1 MIELKGIQC
10 LLKVGFNSCAVGY
23 LKCNS
28 QIVFFYMGSWRIR
41 LMEIT
46 FSRMYFLLIG
56 KNKAVRCGTPY
67 RIVLIV
73 LFLNFMHCN
82 EMTVGERRGNQT

>member
-28 QIVFFYMGSWRIR
+28 QIVFFIWAPGELGKWKLHFPECISCSLERTKQYDV
-41 LMEIT
+41 EH
-46 FSRMYFLLIG
+46 LLESVSACI
-56 KNKAVRCGTPY
+56 
-67 RIVLIV
+67 IE
-73 LFLNFMHCN
+73 LF
-82 EMTVGERRGNQT
+82 